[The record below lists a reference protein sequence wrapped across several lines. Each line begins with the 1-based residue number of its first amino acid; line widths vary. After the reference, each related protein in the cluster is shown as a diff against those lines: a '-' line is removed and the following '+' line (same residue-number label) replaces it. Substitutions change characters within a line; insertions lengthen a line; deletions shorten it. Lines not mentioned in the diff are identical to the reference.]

1 MTSTPVPTAP
11 STTGT
16 ASASTASA
24 GTASASTAALLADAA
39 AMLPDLQALRRTLH
53 QHPETGLVLPVTQAT
68 VIAALEG
75 LGLEI
80 TTGTETTS
88 VIAILRGATPGPTVL
103 LRGDM
108 DALPLAEATEL
119 EYRATN
125 GNMHACG
132 HDLHTAGL
140 VGAARLLAAR
150 RDELVGDVLFMFQ
163 PGEESWA
170 GARIMIEEG
179 LLQASGSLPVAAY
192 ALHVGPGV
200 RGVFTSRVGPVMAS
214 SNSFYVTY
222 RGAGGHG
229 SSPWKLLDPVPAI
242 AELTLAL
249 ENMITRRTDVFDP
262 AVLSVTMLEGSKTR
276 NIIPETATLGAT
288 VRAHS
293 IATLDI
299 IEMECLRLAK
309 GIGDAHG
316 LVTEAEFSRVY
327 PSTINHETGIA
338 AVTAS
343 ITDLFGADKYATMPN
358 PMMGSED
365 FSFVLEQ
372 VPGAFVMVG
381 ASADDVNPEDCPSN
395 HSPYVE
401 FDDQVL
407 GDMSALLAQLALTK
421 LV

>member
-1 MTSTPVPTAP
+1 MSSTISTPTTP
-11 STTGT
+11 STTATATAT
-16 ASASTASA
+16 AS
-24 GTASASTAALLADAA
+24 LLADAA
-39 AMLPDLQALRRTLH
+39 AMLPELQALRRTLH
-53 QHPETGLVLPVTQAT
+53 QEPETGLMLPVTQAT

-88 VIAILRGATPGPTVL
+88 VIAVLRGATPGPTVL

-119 EYRATN
+119 NFRATN

-179 LLQASGSLPVAAY
+179 LLEASGSLPVAAY
-192 ALHVGPGV
+192 ALHVGPGE

-229 SSPWKLLDPVPAI
+229 SSPWRLLDPVPAI

-299 IEMECLRLAK
+299 IETECLRLAK

-327 PSTINHETGIA
+327 PSTINHESGID
-338 AVTAS
+338 AVVSS
-343 ITDLFGADKYATMPN
+343 ITELFGAEKFQTMPN

-381 ASADDVNPEDCPSN
+381 ASADDVDPANCPSN

-407 GDMSALLAQLALTK
+407 ADQAALLAHLALTK

>member
-1 MTSTPVPTAP
+1 MSSIPTTLPAAETETSTGPD
-11 STTGT
+11 T
-16 ASASTASA
+16 ASLLGDA
-24 GTASASTAALLADAA
+24 AALL
-39 AMLPDLQALRRTLH
+39 PELQALRRTLH
-53 QHPETGLVLPVTQAT
+53 SDPETGLMLPRTQAA
-68 VIAALEG
+68 VLAAIDG

-80 TTGTETTS
+80 HTGTATTS
-88 VIAILRGATPGPTVL
+88 VVAVLRGGTPGPTVL

-108 DALPLAEATEL
+108 DALPITEATSL
-119 EYRATN
+119 DYRATN
-125 GNMHACG
+125 GAMHACG

-140 VGAARLLAAR
+140 VGAAYLLAAR
-150 RDELVGDVLFMFQ
+150 RDELVGDVVLMFQ

-179 LLQASGSLPVAAY
+179 LLDVSGSLPVAAY
-192 ALHVGPGV
+192 ALHVGPGE
-200 RGVFTSRVGPVMAS
+200 RGMFTSRTGPVMAS
-214 SNSFYVTY
+214 SNAFYVTY

-229 SSPWKLLDPVPAI
+229 SSPWRLLDPVPAL

-276 NIIPETATLGAT
+276 NVIPETATLGAT

-299 IEMECLRLAK
+299 IERECLRLAK

-316 LVTEAEFSRVY
+316 LETEAEFSRVY
-327 PSTINHETGIA
+327 PSTINHASGMA

-343 ITDLFGADKYATMPN
+343 IGELFGTDHFTEMAN

-372 VPGAFVMVG
+372 VPGAFVMLG
-381 ASADDVNPEDCPSN
+381 ASPDGLDPADCPSN

-401 FDDQVL
+401 FDDRVL
-407 GDMSALLAQLALTK
+407 PDMAALLAHLALSR

>member
-1 MTSTPVPTAP
+1 MSSTISTPTTPSATA
-11 STTGT
+11 TAT
-16 ASASTASA
+16 AS
-24 GTASASTAALLADAA
+24 LLADAA
-39 AMLPDLQALRRTLH
+39 AMLPELQALRRTLH
-53 QHPETGLVLPVTQAT
+53 QEPETGLILPVTQAT
-68 VIAALEG
+68 VIAALER

-88 VIAILRGATPGPTVL
+88 VIAVLRGATPGPTVL

-119 EYRATN
+119 DFRATN

-179 LLQASGSLPVAAY
+179 LLEASGSLPVAAY
-192 ALHVGPGV
+192 ALHVGPGE

-229 SSPWKLLDPVPAI
+229 SSPWRLLDPVPAI

-327 PSTINHETGIA
+327 PSTINHESGID
-338 AVTAS
+338 AVVSS
-343 ITDLFGADKYATMPN
+343 ITELFGAEKFQTMTN

-381 ASADDVNPEDCPSN
+381 ASADDVDPANCPSN

-407 GDMSALLAQLALTK
+407 ADQAALLAYLALTK

>member
-1 MTSTPVPTAP
+1 MTSTMPP
-11 STTGT
+11 SVAAGAATSTST
-16 ASASTASA
+16 ESTAS
-24 GTASASTAALLADAA
+24 LLRDAA
-39 AMLPDLQALRRTLH
+39 AMLPELQALRRSLH
-53 QHPETGLVLPVTQAT
+53 REPETGLILPVTQAT

-80 TTGTETTS
+80 HTGTATTS
-88 VIAILRGATPGPTVL
+88 VIAVLRGATPGPAVL

-108 DALPLAEATEL
+108 DALPVTEATDL
-119 EYRATN
+119 EYRSTN
-125 GNMHACG
+125 GAMHACG

-150 RDELVGDVLFMFQ
+150 RDELVGDVVFMFQ

-179 LLQASGSLPVAAY
+179 LLDITGSLPVAAY
-192 ALHVGPGV
+192 ALHVSPGT

-214 SNSFYVTY
+214 SNSFYVTF
-222 RGAGGHG
+222 RGRGGHG
-229 SSPWKLLDPVPAI
+229 SSPWRVLDPVPAI

-276 NIIPETATLGAT
+276 NVIPETAFLGAT

-293 IATLDI
+293 VATLDI
-299 IEMECLRLAK
+299 IEQECMRLAK

-316 LVTEAEFSRVY
+316 LVTEAEFTRVY
-327 PSTINHETGIA
+327 PSTINHASGID
-338 AVTAS
+338 AVTSS
-343 ITDLFGADKYATMPN
+343 ITELFGAEKFEEMVN
-358 PMMGSED
+358 PLMGSED

-381 ASADDVNPEDCPSN
+381 ASGDGVDPENCAGN

-407 GDMSALLAQLALTK
+407 SDQAALLAHLALTR